1 MPYQHMDT
9 EQVSDVNFNLIICM
23 VLFCDSCVF
32 FSIEK
37 LETPKGDDVPA
48 KQYLVRRSK
57 KLPKWLWIAIAQS
70 LG

>member
-1 MPYQHMDT
+1 MSYNWLI
-9 EQVSDVNFNLIICM
+9 VSFLWLLRTI
-23 VLFCDSCVF
+23 
-32 FSIEK
+32 SIEK
-37 LETPKGDDVPA
+37 LDTAKDDDVPA